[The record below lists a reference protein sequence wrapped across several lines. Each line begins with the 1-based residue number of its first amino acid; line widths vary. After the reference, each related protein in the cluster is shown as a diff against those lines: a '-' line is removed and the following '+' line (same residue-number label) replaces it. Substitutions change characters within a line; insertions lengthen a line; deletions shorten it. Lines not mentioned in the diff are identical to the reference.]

1 MVIVGS
7 ANVRSDVCQD
17 IQRKKADSAD
27 LAGIGES
34 RSGRQIKDQ
43 NLKGFGRPGKLER

>member
-17 IQRKKADSAD
+17 IQRKKPTPS
-27 LAGIGES
+27 IG
-34 RSGRQIKDQ
+34 
-43 NLKGFGRPGKLER
+43 PALEDPEAVVR